1 MTSIGTG
8 YDPSRICQQGC
19 RELWVCHFSGCISFY
34 APRAMCAI
42 FCHTSTAQYFL
53 RSPLANLNQTT
64 IFVFELSTFDRQ
76 IRAILISGLV
86 YALQIRFTFVRLALF
101 VPLPFIGV
109 NFSLSVP
116 KWHLFC
122 LSSCFR
128 RSTFFFRG
136 DPPFFPSPLLQSPCF
151 ISRLDP
157 NLQDIFLIFLRHV
170 TNERSFNHIWCPAEL
185 SSPFAAR
192 TVSFLESKS

>member
-1 MTSIGTG
+1 
-8 YDPSRICQQGC
+8 
-19 RELWVCHFSGCISFY
+19 
-34 APRAMCAI
+34 MCAI

-109 NFSLSVP
+109 NFSFSDD
-116 KWHLFC
+116 
-122 LSSCFR
+122 S
-128 RSTFFFRG
+128 
-136 DPPFFPSPLLQSPCF
+136 
-151 ISRLDP
+151 
-157 NLQDIFLIFLRHV
+157 
-170 TNERSFNHIWCPAEL
+170 
-185 SSPFAAR
+185 
-192 TVSFLESKS
+192 